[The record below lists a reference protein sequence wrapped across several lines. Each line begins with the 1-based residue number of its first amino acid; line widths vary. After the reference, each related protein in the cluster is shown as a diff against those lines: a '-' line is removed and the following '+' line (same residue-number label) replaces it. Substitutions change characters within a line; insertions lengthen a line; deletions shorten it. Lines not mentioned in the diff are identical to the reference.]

1 MRAGQDEVE
10 KAGLSSGAETPDLR
24 HKQLLSSSP
33 GQSQI
38 FALGLKAPCF
48 WRTAAR
54 ELDYNDNDD
63 DDEGRGGGGCYLT
76 PV

>member
-10 KAGLSSGAETPDLR
+10 KAGLSSGAETTHLR
-24 HKQLLSSSP
+24 HKQLLSSSS

-38 FALGLKAPCF
+38 FGLGLKAPCF
-48 WRTAAR
+48 RRTVAR

-63 DDEGRGGGGCYLT
+63 HGEGGGGCYLT